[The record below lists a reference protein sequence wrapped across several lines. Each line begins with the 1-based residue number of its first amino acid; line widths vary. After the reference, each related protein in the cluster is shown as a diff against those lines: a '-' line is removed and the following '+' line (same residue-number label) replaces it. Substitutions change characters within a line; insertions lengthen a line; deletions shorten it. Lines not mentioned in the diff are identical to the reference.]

1 MRILKIIYDHIM
13 GLSGNC
19 DFNGGLKLT
28 TMEMGLYTTDDIG
41 MTWDA

>member
-19 DFNGGLKLT
+19 DFNGVLKLT